1 MKPRHQLPFIS
12 ALLVLAVVPPAR
24 SQEAPSSTQSIV
36 QAARNAREQQS
47 NSTKNQK
54 VFTNDDL
61 GAPPSLPSIP
71 APSATAQEPS
81 PKQAEAPT
89 PAPAQK
95 TPNCDNPEDNRL
107 KEDLQAAQDEL
118 DQLQH
123 DLSYDP
129 KVISNGDVDL
139 QNFKAGSSGLAFNSP
154 PLMQTQPQAPGRI
167 DEVLL
172 KERIASLKQASQIA
186 CAPPEDTETLQKIDA
201 SEKQLKLLQ
210 RQFDLDQSAYYS
222 KPNYSEDTAGK
233 ARLDAEQQQVEA
245 LQAEIDTLNQ
255 KLPPPKS
262 N

>member
-1 MKPRHQLPFIS
+1 MKPRTLLPFIY
-12 ALLVLAVVPPAR
+12 ALLALTVVPPAR
-24 SQEAPSSTQSIV
+24 TQETPASTQSIV

-47 NSTKNQK
+47 NSAKNQK

-61 GAPPSLPSIP
+61 GLPASLPGTP
-71 APSATAQEPS
+71 ATAQEPS
-81 PKQAEAPT
+81 PKQAEALT
-89 PAPAQK
+89 QAPEQK
-95 TPNCDNPEDNRL
+95 TPNCDSPEDNRL

-118 DQLQH
+118 DQLQR

-139 QNFKAGSSGLAFNSP
+139 QNFKAGSSGLAFGSP

-186 CAPPEDTETLQKIDA
+186 CAPPEDAETLGKIDA

-233 ARLDAEQQQVEA
+233 ARLDAERQQVEA
-245 LQAEIDTLNQ
+245 LQAEIDSLNQ